1 MLWNPDRKQESGSKA
16 KLTQTKWN
24 DAAQVTGMEG
34 PRGQEAVACLLPLFH
49 PTPPSP
55 HSCLLGGRVYLKGM
69 SAAGTKTTK
78 SRVFRFWG
86 ARQPGR
92 RSLCNVPPNFYPC
105 LSRAPRAGWKAWHV
119 HPGGTD
125 VVPRTPPLGAGS
137 RHTELEVTQAEI
149 WGHLS
154 PADASCTR
162 GTEISQTSLF
172 PQGWERQKQFC
183 LCFQILIFLESALRE
198 CLFFFFFFLFLSK
211 ITP

>member
-1 MLWNPDRKQESGSKA
+1 MMQPRYLGWKGPEGRRQLPDSCPCS
-16 KLTQTKWN
+16 T
-24 DAAQVTGMEG
+24 
-34 PRGQEAVACLLPLFH
+34 PLPH
-49 PTPPSP
+49 PL
-55 HSCLLGGRVYLKGM
+55 SCLLEGRVYLKGM

-78 SRVFRFWG
+78 SRVFHFWG

-119 HPGGTD
+119 PPGGTD
-125 VVPRTPPLGAGS
+125 VVPPTPPLGAGS

-172 PQGWERQKQFC
+172 PQGWERRTQFC
-183 LCFQILIFLESALRE
+183 LCFQILIFLESAPKE
-198 CLFFFFFFLFLSK
+198 CLFFFFFSFQNNSLVHTGEKIFLLF
-211 ITP
+211 PV